1 MVSTLLHQ
9 KKTLYHL
16 QETSYMKGKNPP
28 LIRIFL
34 LDLLATILVKFSH
47 MEQKIERMYHDNVFR
62 VFFGK
67 LLENSSLAY
76 PVYGL

>member
-1 MVSTLLHQ
+1 
-9 KKTLYHL
+9 
-16 QETSYMKGKNPP
+16 MKGKNPP